1 MARMAAISSYGSV
14 ATVFAM
20 TTHDADDIAL

>member
-1 MARMAAISSYGSV
+1 MALMAAISSYRSV
-14 ATVFAM
+14 AAVFAT

>member
-1 MARMAAISSYGSV
+1 MAQTTAISTYGSV
-14 ATVFAM
+14 AAVFAT